1 MVAKGKGRAG
11 SKPSG
16 AAASQAESR
25 ASTAAEAAQAP
36 IKSIEEMREPS
47 DEEQASSEQL
57 QALRKR
63 VAEQEEY
70 TILLRRIKELEQE
83 QSNLALQA
91 PRSQNDTVTLL
102 INRSLRFDKHT
113 LEYRGKNLQELR

>member
-1 MVAKGKGRAG
+1 MAAKGKGRAG

-25 ASTAAEAAQAP
+25 ASTVAEATQAP
-36 IKSIEEMREPS
+36 IESIEETREPS
-47 DEEQASSEQL
+47 DEEQVSSEQL

-70 TILLRRIKELEQE
+70 T
-83 QSNLALQA
+83 
-91 PRSQNDTVTLL
+91 TLL
-102 INRSLRFDKHT
+102 
-113 LEYRGKNLQELR
+113 